1 MARVLIFEKNV
12 GGHHLE
18 YLHHIYIAAG
28 QRNENEY
35 IFALPESFKIE
46 ENDLEWPLF
55 ENIKIYSISL
65 SQLSKLT
72 GNHLVICYRLS
83 KLLKNLAKKM
93 EVDKVI
99 VLSLLMQFVPLLP
112 LILSSKYKVR
122 GIVYTIFF
130 YRLNSESF
138 LMKILYILKYYI
150 LSKCSVFEIVYIL
163 NDYSSARLLNQKF
176 YCSKFTYLPD
186 PYVNVNVGDAE
197 FRKNNGIKIEQKLFI
212 HFGTLSKRKGTIEIL
227 KSMQL
232 LSDNEKEHYVF
243 LFAGKVKPEIKREFY
258 QIIEWLRIR
267 NFNVFVFDEFCSF
280 TFIGT
285 ICKACDAIL
294 IPYKNTAQSS
304 GLLGYAAQFNKPL
317 LAPSNGLIGK
327 LVNEYKLGYL
337 LDNLSPRTIADNL
350 DKVVD
355 FSVNGRDYLEQHK
368 VIFFT
373 ERILNI

>member
-1 MARVLIFEKNV
+1 
-12 GGHHLE
+12 
-18 YLHHIYIAAG
+18 
-28 QRNENEY
+28 
-35 IFALPESFKIE
+35 
-46 ENDLEWPLF
+46 
-55 ENIKIYSISL
+55 
-65 SQLSKLT
+65 
-72 GNHLVICYRLS
+72 
-83 KLLKNLAKKM
+83 M

-138 LMKILYILKYYI
+138 LMKILDILKYYI

>member
-1 MARVLIFEKNV
+1 MFCFE
-12 GGHHLE
+12 
-18 YLHHIYIAAG
+18 
-28 QRNENEY
+28 
-35 IFALPESFKIE
+35 
-46 ENDLEWPLF
+46 
-55 ENIKIYSISL
+55 
-65 SQLSKLT
+65 T
-72 GNHLVICYRLS
+72 
-83 KLLKNLAKKM
+83 
-93 EVDKVI
+93 
-99 VLSLLMQFVPLLP
+99 
-112 LILSSKYKVR
+112 
-122 GIVYTIFF
+122 
-130 YRLNSESF
+130 
-138 LMKILYILKYYI
+138 
-150 LSKCSVFEIVYIL
+150 VYIL

-176 YCSKFTYLPD
+176 CCSKFSYLPD
-186 PYVNVNVGDAE
+186 PYVDVNVGDAD
-197 FRKNNGIKIEQKLFI
+197 FRKNNGITPEQKLFI

-232 LSDNEKEHYVF
+232 LSDYEKDHYVF

-258 QIIEWLRIR
+258 QIIEWLKIR
-267 NFNVFVFDEFCSF
+267 KFNVFVFDEFCSF

-327 LVNEYKLGYL
+327 LVSEYKLGYL
-337 LDNLSPRTIADNL
+337 LDNLSPRAIADNL

-373 ERILNI
+373 EKILNI

>member
-18 YLHHIYIAAG
+18 YLHLIYIAAG

-55 ENIKIYSISL
+55 ENIKIYSIPL

-138 LMKILYILKYYI
+138 LMKILDILKYYI